1 MNKTAIVVIG
11 IVVAIIG
18 FALLFSGI
26 VGISG

>member
-18 FALLFSGI
+18 FALLFSG
-26 VGISG
+26 VAGISG